1 MSGLSLS
8 PTTPTTPP
16 SYLPPHMEAWEDWYR
31 RGVPWHRAQW
41 LPAADLRALT
51 TDIAERGIAAAE
63 CAGRLYNLV
72 ATYKFTPEDSAAVV
86 RAASQRYPLP
96 ASALAQAVET
106 ARITALAL
114 DAASVT
120 QVVSLLAALPVTD
133 VAYLARTHFLQA
145 LLPPLKKALD
155 LQHKLAPLPANFAI
169 VGPSTLASSS
179 SASSASSSS
188 SALSPHDLQ
197 ALALAVHPK
206 AVVLT
211 CNHLLVA
218 FPGTKFD
225 TASFAHLLA
234 VIPFDVVVPK
244 TFVAAGEQQ
253 PRSHTVSLRLAFI
266 QFAAEH
272 AALPLMAADEQLD
285 LLRHVPGP
293 EQPDAILALLPVLAA
308 VTSFAAL
315 HGLLKLVTPEKR
327 DGVESPRMLVFR
339 AILRA
344 KLAQNLGD
352 LAVLPAI
359 LYLFLDLVE
368 RLQAMHA
375 CLHRAVPPSLDE
387 SSQLVERFPQGAD
400 QRATAFGLIVEVWA
414 PPVRYADLQA
424 LLALVASPF
433 RKQAL
438 AAVDRLLPPVAAA
451 ELVGLL
457 RLVPNQT
464 FQRLDALEML
474 LPHAAAK
481 LTVPQLGSLLAEF
494 DPGRNRLDAL
504 SRCVLS
510 VAPDAA
516 QSAAQLDRLFPSL
529 DDRRKA
535 TDILRRAGF

>member
-1 MSGLSLS
+1 M
-8 PTTPTTPP
+8 
-16 SYLPPHMEAWEDWYR
+16 D
-31 RGVPWHRAQW
+31 
-41 LPAADLRALT
+41 DF
-51 TDIAERGIAAAE
+51 
-63 CAGRLYNLV
+63 N
-72 ATYKFTPEDSAAVV
+72 
-86 RAASQRYPLP
+86 
-96 ASALAQAVET
+96 
-106 ARITALAL
+106 
-114 DAASVT
+114 
-120 QVVSLLAALPVTD
+120 
-133 VAYLARTHFLQA
+133 RTL
-145 LLPPLKKALD
+145 
-155 LQHKLAPLPANFAI
+155 I
-169 VGPSTLASSS
+169 
-179 SASSASSSS
+179 
-188 SALSPHDLQ
+188 
-197 ALALAVHPK
+197 
-206 AVVLT
+206 
-211 CNHLLVA
+211 
-218 FPGTKFD
+218 
-225 TASFAHLLA
+225 
-234 VIPFDVVVPK
+234 
-244 TFVAAGEQQ
+244 
-253 PRSHTVSLRLAFI
+253 AFI

-464 FQRLDALEML
+464 IQRLDALEML